1 MQKIAIVVLSD
12 TGSDE
17 ALGRIFNALTAAKE
31 YKEAGDQVNVS
42 FTGTGTKWIAALQ
55 QTNHPAHGL
64 YQAVK
69 DKVAGA
75 CGFCAGAYGQTDAAA
90 ACGVSLLKDYGD
102 NMSFRKL
109 TAAGYQI
116 VTF

>member
-17 ALGRIFNALTAAKE
+17 ALGRIVNALTAAKE
-31 YKEAGDQVNVS
+31 YKEAGDQVKLT
-42 FTGTGTKWIAALQ
+42 FTGAGTKWIAALH

-69 DKVAGA
+69 DKVEGA
-75 CGFCAGAYGQTDAAA
+75 CGYCAGAFGQTDAAA
-90 ACGVSLLKDYGD
+90 ACGVPLLTDYGT

-109 TAAGYQI
+109 TGAGYQV